1 MFEVF
6 KVGDYVK
13 MFCRNGLVEAGKVI
27 EINETHW
34 VIEGID
40 KSRTIIINPLE
51 NVIAVKLKP
60 QHLEEQPQDRPKKSS
75 PEESVYVDVELE
87 PDHYERDEGLRA
99 ANLAELHKLKAHE
112 ERSRAKELLQS
123 HQPSALPE
131 VTFGYPRLTKP
142 VHQHPGK
149 KTRRRP
155 RRD

>member
-1 MFEVF
+1 MFE
-6 KVGDYVK
+6 VGDYVK

-60 QHLEEQPQDRPKKSS
+60 QSKESS
-75 PEESVYVDVELE
+75 PEEGVHVDVELE

-99 ANLAELHKLKAHE
+99 ANLAELHKLRAHE

-142 VHQHPGK
+142 VHQHPRK